1 MLSEV
6 EALKFLYIEL
16 GWVLKDK
23 DPTTLPLFI
32 MECIDRLPVRRTQ
45 TGVNAVIT
53 TSHACPPEAD
63 LPSAWFVRVFRI
75 PACTYS
81 GRFGQVATHCTDK
94 QSLSMPPYASGIYP
108 SHPYRTVRS
117 GW

>member
-32 MECIDRLPVRRTQ
+32 MECIDRLPVRVRLSACDAQAGTQ

-75 PACTYS
+75 PACPPGQAVRTGTYPPVPIRAGS
-81 GRFGQVATHCTDK
+81 GR
-94 QSLSMPPYASGIYP
+94 
-108 SHPYRTVRS
+108 
-117 GW
+117 